1 MLVKIELFSA
11 LLHCVVDHVG
21 SIFGVE
27 VVSNHHAMQFNN
39 PENHE
44 CMFTTTKI
52 SNLTWHYGFKYK
64 ISSE

>member
-1 MLVKIELFSA
+1 MILISRFEVFMLVKIELFSA

-44 CMFTTTKI
+44 FDIHFICEMH
-52 SNLTWHYGFKYK
+52 S
-64 ISSE
+64 